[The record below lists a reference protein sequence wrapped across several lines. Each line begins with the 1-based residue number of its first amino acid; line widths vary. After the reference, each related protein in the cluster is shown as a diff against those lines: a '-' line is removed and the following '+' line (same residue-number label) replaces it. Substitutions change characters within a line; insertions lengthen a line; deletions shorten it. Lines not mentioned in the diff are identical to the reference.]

1 MRLRR
6 ARPQRVRDRDGQR
19 QRGSASIWA
28 LLLTAGAFTV
38 LLGLVVDGGHVIDA
52 RLDSARTAAQAAR
65 VAADALSEA
74 SVRSGRD
81 DVAAAEANR
90 RANSYL
96 ASARMTGTVRVQGD
110 SVTVT
115 VTGRSDTAILGVIG
129 IESFPI
135 RETQT
140 ARAITEDDLA

>member
-1 MRLRR
+1 MRWRT
-6 ARPQRVRDRDGQR
+6 ARPQRVPDRDGQR

-81 DVAAAEANR
+81 DVAAAEANQ
-90 RANSYL
+90 RAHTYL
-96 ASARMTGTVRVQGD
+96 ASARMTGTVHVQGD

-115 VTGRSDTAILGVIG
+115 VTGRSDTAILAVIG